1 MAEGIRAPNLPL
13 GTNLGEF
20 LGHEIVGSTKSLK
33 RFSRA
38 SVLGSL
44 EAVANSF
51 TVGGGVI
58 FTTLSQALS
67 NLNYNVNQMAWVI
80 QDATPANNGVYQ
92 KTGSSGS
99 GSWARRGDLPY
110 SFYRAVNEG
119 AGTPNAIQATNGYP
133 MASKDALIVVN
144 ITDTNTGS
152 PVTLSLN
159 GGTPLT
165 IKTAAGNDPAIGGL
179 AAGMMVAGY
188 IDAGDTEFRM
198 LSDQASAAIQSAAE
212 VAAATAVAA
221 RDIAT
226 GAMSVFKATVF
237 STLTLA
243 EAYPPAPEMAPD
255 YIRVEGRVA
264 VGDGGG
270 ALYKKDMS
278 EPSHAGKFSI
288 TLSDTSTAWFEI
300 TERTLR
306 PEQFGEIGVNAA
318 GDTAAWEALVSV
330 ANARG
335 GKIKVLIDNDLMLL
349 GTGVASDS
357 QTFTNFTS
365 LWIRGNDAEV
375 YQHSRLSRTFKF
387 VGTGK
392 VKVSGITLVGYAEQ
406 QIDAAETPDEIDF
419 DASSGNAVAAI
430 YAEGLEELDLTRI
443 TTRNHAG
450 RDIHC
455 WGVLN
460 LKGRD
465 LDLVGLGPVYNDPLG
480 DGHQGNG
487 EDAAIYHIP
496 KIDNIPGLY
505 YDPAVTTA
513 WRQTLDICNSRIK
526 WHSFGIRTILNRA
539 IILHGNYFGETPGQH
554 CVYDTDS
561 DGHDIVGNVFEGAR
575 QSGYKMQYENLAG
588 VNYGAPWQASTAYG
602 AGDVVRAVS
611 IAWVCVTPHTS
622 GESFSSTNWKQ
633 HPRFI
638 RRGGV
643 WSANQFKS
651 CGTGIGIIESSGVA
665 GHNIFSEGYVI
676 SGNFF
681 ENCTDG
687 AMYIDRLWKS
697 LVTGN
702 NVQGGNY
709 GIFGRNFS
717 GSITKNTFWTQV
729 KNSIALSISKT
740 SDIRGNVFANYGET
754 GGSDDERVAV
764 LLYAPNGA
772 TEPPARSNAP
782 RVFYNDN
789 GHLHMQMDSAT
800 ETYDAAGAWLFYF
813 SDARLT
819 VEVTGTYGTATA
831 RLGRVD
837 GTLGYKFRNHFSGYY
852 NTAQNEP
859 TWALSNWSTQMN
871 YDANGTAT
879 DLQDAV
885 ATFLNIMNGKRVIRT
900 TG

>member
-1 MAEGIRAPNLPL
+1 MTEGIRSPNLPL

-20 LGHEIVGSTKSLK
+20 IGHEIVGPTKSLR
-33 RFSRA
+33 RFSHA
-38 SVLGSL
+38 SVLGAL

-80 QDATPANNGVYQ
+80 QDPTPANNGVYQ

-133 MASKDALIVVN
+133 MASKNALIVVN
-144 ITDTNTGS
+144 VTDTNTDT

-159 GGTPLT
+159 GSTPLT
-165 IKTAAGNDPAIGGL
+165 IKTASGNDPVVGGL
-179 AAGMMVAGY
+179 TAGMMIAGY
-188 IDAGDTEFRM
+188 IDQGGTQFRM
-198 LSDQASAAIQSAAE
+198 LSDQASAAIQAACE
-212 VAAATAVAA
+212 AAAATAVAA

-226 GAMSVFKATVF
+226 GAMSVFEATVF

-243 EAYPPAPEMAPD
+243 QAYSPAMAPD
-255 YIRVEGRVA
+255 YIRLEGRA
-264 VGDGGG
+264 AIGDGGQ
-270 ALYKKDMS
+270 ALYKKALS
-278 EPSHAGKFSI
+278 EPSHSGKFSI
-288 TLSDTSTAWFEI
+288 TLDDGTTVVWFELA
-300 TERTLR
+300 EEVLR
-306 PEQFGEIGVNAA
+306 PEHFGAIGVDAA
-318 GDTAAWEALVSV
+318 GDTAAWVALVSV

-335 GKIKVLIDNDLMLL
+335 GKIKVQIDRDLMLL
-349 GTGVASDS
+349 GTATASDS

-365 LWIRGNDAEV
+365 IWIKGNDSEV
-375 YQHSRLSRTFKF
+375 YQHSRLSKTFKF

-392 VKVSGITLVGYAEQ
+392 VKVTGITFVGYAEQ
-406 QIDAAETPDEIDF
+406 QIDHSETPDEIDF
-419 DASSGNAVAAI
+419 NTSSGNAVAAI
-430 YAEGLEELDLTRI
+430 YAENLQELNLARV

-455 WGVLN
+455 SGVLH

-465 LDLVGLGPVYNDPLG
+465 LDLVGLGPVYNNPVG

-513 WRQTLDICNSRIK
+513 WRQTLDICNSSIK
-526 WHSFGIRTILNRA
+526 WHSFGIRTILNAA

-554 CVYDTDS
+554 HVYDTDS

-588 VNYGAPWQASTAYG
+588 FNYGKLWQASTAYNV
-602 AGDVVRAVS
+602 GDVVRAVS
-611 IAWVCVTPHTS
+611 IAWVCKTAHTS
-622 GESFSSTNWKQ
+622 GGSFSSTNWNQ

-643 WSANQFKS
+643 WTGNQFKN
-651 CGTGIGIIESSGVA
+651 CGTGIGIIESSGVNA
-665 GHNIFSEGYVI
+665 RNVWSEGYVI

-681 ENCTDG
+681 ENCADG

-709 GIFGRNFS
+709 GIFGKNFS
-717 GSITKNTFWTQV
+717 GSITKNTFWTQG

-740 SDIRGNVFANYGET
+740 SDIRGNVFANYGEL
-754 GGSDDERVAV
+754 GGGNDEKVAV

-772 TEPPARSNAP
+772 TEPPDRSAAP
-782 RVFYNDN
+782 RVFYVDN
-789 GHLHMQMDSAT
+789 GHLHMQMDSTT
-800 ETYDAAGAWLFYF
+800 ETYDAPGAWLFYS
-813 SDARLT
+813 SDSRLWL
-819 VEVTGTYGTATA
+819 EVVGTWGTATS

-837 GTLGYKFRNHFSGYY
+837 GTLGYKYRNHFSGYY

-859 TWALSNWSTQMN
+859 TWALSNWVTQWN

-885 ATFLNIMNGKRVIRT
+885 ATFLSIMNGKRVIHT